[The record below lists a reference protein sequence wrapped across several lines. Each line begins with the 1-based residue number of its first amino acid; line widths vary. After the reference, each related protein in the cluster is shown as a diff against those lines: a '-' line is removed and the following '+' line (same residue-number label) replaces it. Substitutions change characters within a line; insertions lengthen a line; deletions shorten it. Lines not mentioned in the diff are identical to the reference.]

1 MPSRHSAGRTR
12 TWSVIVNESITT
24 SQDTNRPTRLYH
36 LRKPEKVHGPR
47 KTNTPSGSRVSFLS
61 PSSLSFRDS
70 ELTIC
75 IVLRR
80 QVQARAVGSHELLLP
95 ELLEHVRQY
104 EQEGCRQGELWQ
116 WRLSDLAHQAILGL
130 GGSRYSLFCEWI
142 YDWKGSE
149 TGLDGEIEDAYFS
162 NAVNDRFKYI
172 GPNLVFPS
180 RGYLY
185 LVLDISMWN
194 AAGQNRCTSIKEE
207 PKIAKS
213 IHLRSCKVKVIKK
226 VSTRFRVTLQ
236 NNTSLPVSQ
245 DTG

>member
-1 MPSRHSAGRTR
+1 MAVVRPG
-12 TWSVIVNESITT
+12 T
-24 SQDTNRPTRLYH
+24 SSNFRSWR
-36 LRKPEKVHGPR
+36 
-47 KTNTPSGSRVSFLS
+47 SGIFVVLC
-61 PSSLSFRDS
+61 
-70 ELTIC
+70 EL
-75 IVLRR
+75 
-80 QVQARAVGSHELLLP
+80 
-95 ELLEHVRQY
+95 
-104 EQEGCRQGELWQ
+104 
-116 WRLSDLAHQAILGL
+116 
-130 GGSRYSLFCEWI
+130 I

>member
-47 KTNTPSGSRVSFLS
+47 KANTPSGSRVSFLS

-75 IVLRR
+75 FVLRR

-104 EQEGCRQGELWQ
+104 EQEGCRQGELRQRW
-116 WRLSDLAHQAILGL
+116 LSDLAHQAILGL

-149 TGLDGEIEDAYFS
+149 TGLDGEIDDAYFS

-172 GPNLVFPS
+172 GPSLVFPS
-180 RGYLY
+180 RGYLCARY
-185 LVLDISMWN
+185 LHVERGGS
-194 AAGQNRCTSIKEE
+194 
-207 PKIAKS
+207 KS
-213 IHLRSCKVKVIKK
+213 VYEY
-226 VSTRFRVTLQ
+226 
-236 NNTSLPVSQ
+236 
-245 DTG
+245 